1 MIRLA
6 QHKGKVCVCCKPT
19 VASVIAKGRASPV
32 FEPTCE
38 ASVCPGSDGAGLLQW
53 DLFHSQQPGAFL
65 WVDQPWRVPF
75 SKILLVFR
83 TEVFYKLGQTE
94 SLWKSYQKSS
104 PRGSFHQWFLKFS
117 VAPEPRKQHCY
128 QGVRKHWTQFRNG
141 VLMRPK
147 GAVLRAHLRDKQ
159 AGMMRSA
166 PGFLHV
172 WKKEWTWHLKL
183 GPCILATWQLSSWQ
197 GWVSLL
203 YPTRFFVLF
212 IWRLKEL

>member
-1 MIRLA
+1 MALVSSSGSRSIPSSLG
-6 QHKGKVCVCCKPT
+6 HFCEWT
-19 VASVIAKGRASPV
+19 SPGG
-32 FEPTCE
+32 CL
-38 ASVCPGSDGAGLLQW
+38 SL
-53 DLFHSQQPGAFL
+53 
-65 WVDQPWRVPF
+65 
-75 SKILLVFR
+75 KILLVFR
-83 TEVFYKLGQTE
+83 TGVFYKLGQTE

-104 PRGSFHQWFLKFS
+104 PRGSFHQWFLKLS

-128 QGVRKHWTQFRNG
+128 QGVRKHWTQLRNG

-159 AGMMRSA
+159 AETMRSA

-183 GPCILATWQLSSWQ
+183 GPCILATWQVSSWQ

-203 YPTRFFVLF
+203 YPTSFFFVH
-212 IWRLKEL
+212 LKVEGTLTNSWDKQESYLLEEP